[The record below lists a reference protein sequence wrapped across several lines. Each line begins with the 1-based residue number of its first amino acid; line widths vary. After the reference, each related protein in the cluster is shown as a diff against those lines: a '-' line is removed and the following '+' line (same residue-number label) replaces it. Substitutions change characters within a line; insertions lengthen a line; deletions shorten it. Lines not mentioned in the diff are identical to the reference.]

1 MRWPAECPDG
11 WVRVLACDP
20 GTVTLGLF
28 VLEYSLEDF
37 TKFRAVWASTL
48 HVKNKTHPDSLA
60 ELDSER
66 DVRLIE
72 LGELLTEAIKIIRPK
87 YFATETPFMRRGKMS
102 AYESGIELQ
111 VMIRQ
116 ALRRCSLTM
125 AINGYNPI
133 IVKHNVGV
141 DHIKTT
147 KEDVQNAVFN
157 VYKDTDVDIMSLDEH
172 SADAGAVAYIFYRKE
187 VLDLPPLFIREK
199 KPKAERKGGGR
210 RRRRR
215 RAKKK

>member
-1 MRWPAECPDG
+1 MEWPSDSEDG
-11 WVRVLACDP
+11 WIRVLACDP

-28 VLEYSLEDF
+28 LLEYSVEDN
-37 TKFRAVWASTL
+37 TKFRAVWAGTL

-60 ELDSER
+60 LLDSER
-66 DVRLIE
+66 DVRLQE
-72 LGELLTEAIKIIRPK
+72 LEDLMVDAINIIRPK

-111 VMIRQ
+111 AMIRR
-116 ALRRCSLTM
+116 AVRRCSMTM

-147 KEDVQNAVFN
+147 KEDVQTAVKG
-157 VYKDTDVDIMSLDEH
+157 VYKDTAIDIDALDEH
-172 SADAGAVAYIFYRKE
+172 SADAGAVAYIYYRKE

-199 KPKAERKGGGR
+199 KAKGTRPPR

-215 RAKKK
+215 GRKKKD